1 MKNTV
6 QNVKNTKKYC
16 HTGEPGK
23 KIISEGIKSQW
34 KNLYLQI
41 VTKRKGTTN
50 YAHNLPA

>member
-23 KIISEGIKSQW
+23 KIISDGYKISVEKSLFGASNQ
-34 KNLYLQI
+34 K
-41 VTKRKGTTN
+41 KRN
-50 YAHNLPA
+50 YKLCNLPT